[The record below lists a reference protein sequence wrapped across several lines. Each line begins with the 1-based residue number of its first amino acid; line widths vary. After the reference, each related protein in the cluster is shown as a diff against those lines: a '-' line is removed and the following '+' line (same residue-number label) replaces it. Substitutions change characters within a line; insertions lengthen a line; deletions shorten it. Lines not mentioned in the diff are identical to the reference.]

1 MIPAGI
7 GALVPCPR
15 GSQRRSHPAISK
27 RAHQPDGFA
36 RRSLRKVRRTLE
48 PARLKHP
55 GATIVRVAMT
65 TLQPHAARRA
75 TASWRHRRHFDAPS
89 SRGLLAGPRT
99 PDEAGR
105 NPSRRRASALLA
117 LLTLATLP
125 ALLPTLARAQ
135 APEPRSASS
144 APLHGLTSA
153 ELAVLA
159 PDLDRGPVLYTRFRP
174 DQREMPEIVFA
185 TRVNAPAAAIAEII
199 AQPERY
205 PEFMSALDEIEVESR
220 RGPQLAYRWRW
231 RIALFTL
238 TGRNAM
244 TVMPPHPARGHRIEV
259 RSTGGDMGLGRFSWR
274 VHPDGP
280 SRATLVL
287 ASRVDMRGANYLADQ
302 LASGGIAVQRS
313 INVALASVMAL
324 GTKARAEAAHAAA
337 GASAGAATPTEPEL
351 TRPPIDL
358 ERLGPLLVHGDLAF
372 LELDGDALVRVSI
385 AARMGTDLAHT
396 RAVMED
402 PEQFGRSL
410 VHGSTAR
417 VIERDDDGVLFEW
430 GIPLPLVGIDGR
442 MRLAAGRSSSED
454 ISEGVIAVD
463 GVSGSLRSGHWRFD
477 THVYAS
483 GEAAVIGWAR
493 FDPSEASRLVRRMLA
508 GDVALSHGLA
518 MATQVMIVRSLRLRA
533 LGRR

>member
-1 MIPAGI
+1 M
-7 GALVPCPR
+7 L
-15 GSQRRSHPAISK
+15 
-27 RAHQPDGFA
+27 
-36 RRSLRKVRRTLE
+36 SL
-48 PARLKHP
+48 
-55 GATIVRVAMT
+55 
-65 TLQPHAARRA
+65 
-75 TASWRHRRHFDAPS
+75 S
-89 SRGLLAGPRT
+89 
-99 PDEAGR
+99 
-105 NPSRRRASALLA
+105 
-117 LLTLATLP
+117 LP
-125 ALLPTLARAQ
+125 ALLAAQPTAPPQPTSASEAALRGLTLAD
-135 APEPRSASS
+135 
-144 APLHGLTSA
+144 
-153 ELAVLA
+153 LAVLA

-174 DQREMPEIVFA
+174 DEREMPEIVFA
-185 TRVNAPAAAIAEII
+185 TRVDAPAEIVADVI
-199 AQPERY
+199 AQPEQY
-205 PEFMSALDEIEVESR
+205 PEFMSALDEIEVETR
-220 RGPQLAYRWRW
+220 QGPQLAYRWKW

-244 TVMPPHPARGHRIEV
+244 AVMPPHPTRGHRVEV

-280 SRATLVL
+280 SRSTLVL

-302 LASGGIAVQRS
+302 LASGGVAVQRS

-324 GTKARAEAAHAAA
+324 GTKARAEAQV
-337 GASAGAATPTEPEL
+337 GRAATPVERPASEDEL
-351 TRPPIDL
+351 TRPPLDL

-372 LELDGDALVRVSI
+372 LELEGDSLARVSI

-417 VIERDDDGVLFEW
+417 VLERSDDGVLFEW

-442 MRLAAGRSSSED
+442 MRLVP
-454 ISEGVIAVD
+454 SEGVIAVD

-477 THVYAS
+477 THVYAG
-483 GEAAVIGWAR
+483 GEAAVVGWAR
-493 FDPSEASRLVRRMLA
+493 FDPAEASRLVRRMLA